1 MKRGERLITTFG
13 LGHCKPAPGTWGSLP
28 PPAIAVLLATL
39 LGLNGL
45 SSLEHWVINAALLLL
60 LLIFAYACAAY
71 GDWAEARF
79 GKKDP
84 GQVVADETAGQ
95 ALTLLALPWRAIVES
110 GTFTATS
117 LFYNISVAGS
127 AFLAFRFFDITK
139 PPPAR
144 GIQRWPAGWGILV
157 DDLVAGLYALIL
169 TQLLARFL
177 WPCVFP

>member
-1 MKRGERLITTFG
+1 VKRGELLITTFR
-13 LGHCKPAPGTWGSLP
+13 LGYLKPAPGTWGSLP
-28 PPAIAVLLATL
+28 PPAIVVLLSTL

-45 SSLEHWVINAALLLL
+45 SPADFWIINLALLLL
-60 LLIFAYACAAY
+60 VVVFSHACAAY

-79 GKKDP
+79 WKKDP

-110 GTFTATS
+110 GGFIPAALYYNVAVAAT
-117 LFYNISVAGS
+117 

-139 PPPAR
+139 PAPAR
-144 GIQRWPAGWGILV
+144 GLQRWPAGWGILV
-157 DDLVAGLYALIL
+157 DDLIAGLYALIA
-169 TQLLARFL
+169 TQLLARLL